1 MPRKKKPET
10 AKQARRGVGQPRK
23 YGSEICRS
31 KSFSLPESLLARLEQ
46 VAPKHGQSA
55 IVAAGLRSIL
65 SQSPDRLK
73 DAVAGR

>member
-10 AKQARRGVGQPRK
+10 DKTARRGVGQPRK

-55 IVAAGLRSIL
+55 VVARLVAEGLER
-65 SQSPDRLK
+65 
-73 DAVAGR
+73 DAIAAR